1 MNLPTFAIKGLE
13 LSRLLVGGNP
23 ISGFS
28 HAEPARTT
36 AMLDYFT
43 TENAKQLL
51 RRCEERGITGATLRA
66 DNHIIR
72 LLREYWNEGG
82 TIKWLAQTAPE
93 EDHVTNISKAAQFGA
108 SAIYIHGGQVDSRFE
123 AGEREEVHR
132 LLQHAKDTGLPAG
145 CASHVPAN
153 LLEIERRGW
162 EPDFYMVCLHNLTGY
177 RGELGADKD
186 EMFDPADR
194 AIALDAIA
202 RLPRPCIAYK
212 ILGAGR
218 YEPERCFKEVLAR
231 IKPIDAV
238 VVGMYPPDGKGR
250 DIVAENVQYV
260 VQYGQ

>member
-1 MNLPTFAIKGLE
+1 MSLPTFEIKGLK
-13 LSRLLVGGNP
+13 LSRLLLGGNP

-28 HAEPARTT
+28 HHSPEKTE

-43 TENAKQLL
+43 VENVKRLL
-51 RRCEERGITGATLRA
+51 RRCEECGITGATLRV

-82 TIKWLAQTAPE
+82 AIRWIAQSAPE
-93 EDHVTNISKAAQFGA
+93 EEQNANLAKAARFGA
-108 SAIYIHGGQVDSRFE
+108 SAIYIQGGEVDRLFEQGKHEQVR
-123 AGEREEVHR
+123 H
-132 LLQHAKDTGLPAG
+132 LLRHIKQLGLPAG

-177 RGELGADKD
+177 RGKLGAEK
-186 EMFDPADR
+186 EEPFNLRDR
-194 AIALDAIA
+194 QIALDAIA

-218 YEPERCFKEVLAR
+218 YEPKRAFEEVLAR
-231 IKPIDAV
+231 IKPTDGIT
-238 VVGMYPPDGKGR
+238 VGMFPPDSKDG
-250 DIVAENVQYV
+250 DVVAENAAYV
-260 VQYGQ
+260 EQPPG